1 MPRIPTGAVHDAD
14 PNMRTIREGTSSL
27 RSADIRSGIGPHSP
41 RVPLRASSIIENC
54 GGPAWVTGMGECGDK
69 ISDRT
74 EQRPLLTFRSSA
86 RVAFRGSVN
95 NELTGRRSWLGDHT
109 PRFILAFAG

>member
-1 MPRIPTGAVHDAD
+1 MT
-14 PNMRTIREGTSSL
+14 TL
-27 RSADIRSGIGPHSP
+27 RPLSGLTVGEFHY
-41 RVPLRASSIIENC
+41 ASSIIESC

-86 RVAFRGSVN
+86 RVAFRGSLN
-95 NELTGRRSWLGDHT
+95 NELTGRRS
-109 PRFILAFAG
+109 